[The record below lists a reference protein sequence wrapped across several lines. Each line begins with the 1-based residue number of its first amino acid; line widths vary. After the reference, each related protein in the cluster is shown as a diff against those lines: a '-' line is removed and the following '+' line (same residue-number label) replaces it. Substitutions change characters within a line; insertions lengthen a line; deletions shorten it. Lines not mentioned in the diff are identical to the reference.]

1 VGYMYPIISR
11 DNTQSKR
18 ECYAFSIN
26 EFDKLVSKFIP
37 KHEQLRWNS
46 LKDKLEFI
54 ANYYATVDDLAYLGR
69 VAVALSGSAAPIAV
83 EKYGGFNHIVIKGTP
98 SLQRKVM
105 ALSGKISPPMAV
117 SFAIGKEKALQ
128 TVKQGAIITVIF
140 VTSYRI
146 AEYFFKESNK
156 RVLAKL
162 FGVIASDII
171 KVGLAALV
179 ASITLKTMVSVG
191 VVAAGGSAALFVVVF
206 VGVVASFAASKIDE
220 EFNLTK
226 RFQKEIMLFWSQKEE
241 VEKWEMKDKINQ
253 YRAMQSF
260 KNSGFSL

>member
-1 VGYMYPIISR
+1 MLSLEYLIVGYMYPIISR

-98 SLQRKVM
+98 SLQRK
-105 ALSGKISPPMAV
+105 G
-117 SFAIGKEKALQ
+117 
-128 TVKQGAIITVIF
+128 ITD
-140 VTSYRI
+140 
-146 AEYFFKESNK
+146 
-156 RVLAKL
+156 
-162 FGVIASDII
+162 G
-171 KVGLAALV
+171 
-179 ASITLKTMVSVG
+179 
-191 VVAAGGSAALFVVVF
+191 
-206 VGVVASFAASKIDE
+206 
-220 EFNLTK
+220 
-226 RFQKEIMLFWSQKEE
+226 
-241 VEKWEMKDKINQ
+241 
-253 YRAMQSF
+253 
-260 KNSGFSL
+260 